1 ARDERR
7 SRMRTELWEGLRYV
21 LGHRLLRPQAISTGV
36 SNFFSNV
43 TYSIFVVY
51 AVRYLHLSAAL
62 IGVAFMGGGIGWLI
76 GSLSATRLGA
86 ARSGPG
92 ILPVPLAP
100 KGFPLPFLIAG
111 GIVGGFGA
119 VVYNIQ
125 QVSLRQTITPERLQ
139 GRMNAAMRF
148 LVWGTIPLGSLTGGA
163 LASTI
168 GLRETLFVGA
178 IGGFTSVLPIIL
190 SPIRGLEGFP
200 EPEQD
205 HEPFEPGVV
214 PAAPMPAAPDA

>member
-1 ARDERR
+1 
-7 SRMRTELWEGLRYV
+7 
-21 LGHRLLRPQAISTGV
+21 
-36 SNFFSNV
+36 
-43 TYSIFVVY
+43 
-51 AVRYLHLSAAL
+51 
-62 IGVAFMGGGIGWLI
+62 
-76 GSLSATRLGA
+76 
-86 ARSGPG
+86 
-92 ILPVPLAP
+92 VPLAP

-139 GRMNAAMRF
+139 GRMNAVMRF

-178 IGGFTSVLPIIL
+178 CGSALAILPDAL
-190 SPIRGLEGFP
+190 SPIRSVRTFP
-200 EPEQD
+200 EPEELPTIAAAEGGLAASAAGVTG
-205 HEPFEPGVV
+205 EPALPGAG
-214 PAAPMPAAPDA
+214 PASALDE